1 MSAREWEESNEET
14 STEEERRFEEALRQL
29 GADTPV
35 SPDFCARVL
44 AAAQLAPPTSAA
56 AESTAVPGAGRPRRR
71 FHLPSRLSPAISVLA
86 AGLVLALAMNVW
98 WIFRVQDMATLR
110 QELATAQAQ
119 VRAVQANSQQWQAI
133 IADMTRQLA
142 ALQEQVQR
150 EGQQAQE
157 SGGASALETRSSP
170 AVAQD
175 RVRAKVG
182 IQVRSGERTT
192 PAKTTETVKTGA
204 SLRVYVVPENDAYV
218 YIVHNDGQ
226 NLTLLNAQN
235 ATTKVTKGML
245 VAFPSL
251 EQFYQIDG
259 GSAKESITVLCS
271 PTELREVASLF
282 STPHVTQ
289 QNWLSLEK
297 ALLDKSKIDLSQPTD
312 KPFQIAGNVR
322 SMSNDPFLNKL
333 VIYSGKSLVAKKY
346 DFQVQ
351 K

>member
-1 MSAREWEESNEET
+1 MHHT
-14 STEEERRFEEALRQL
+14 
-29 GADTPV
+29 V
-35 SPDFCARVL
+35 SFSHL
-44 AAAQLAPPTSAA
+44 
-56 AESTAVPGAGRPRRR
+56 STAVILG
-71 FHLPSRLSPAISVLA
+71 
-86 AGLVLALAMNVW
+86 VW
-98 WIFRVQDMATLR
+98 LCT
-110 QELATAQAQ
+110 
-119 VRAVQANSQQWQAI
+119 
-133 IADMTRQLA
+133 QLA
-142 ALQEQVQR
+142 
-150 EGQQAQE
+150 
-157 SGGASALETRSSP
+157 SP

-182 IQVRSGERTT
+182 IQVHSGNRTA
-192 PAKTTETVKTGA
+192 PAKTTETVKTGD

-218 YIVHNDGQ
+218 YVVHNDGK

-245 VAFPSL
+245 VALPTL

-259 GSAKESITVLCS
+259 GSDKESIIVLCS
-271 PTELREVASLF
+271 PTEIREVANLF
-282 STPHVTQ
+282 STPHVAQ

-322 SMSNDPFLNKL
+322 SMSSTDPFVNTL